1 MKKVLMALSALAL
14 WSQVSWGH
22 GGEESRIALEPNV
35 MSMSAGSAKYKF
47 QLIDT
52 ETNKLIG
59 DLDLNIAHEKKLHLI
74 IYDPSLQEFQH
85 VHPEFDGTM
94 WVADT
99 QFSADGNYWV
109 WAQGELASD
118 GEEFSSSNRLDIT
131 GGTSTWPTPPVLGD
145 KRTGSSGTSAIEL
158 SNTKLVAGKMAM
170 LDLKM
175 TRTDGTTPQLEP
187 YLGAF
192 AHLRMHMTPP
202 TCRVRLERIQVDN
215 IRQGEFAGVMCI
227 GGFAH
232 IIATPTDGDALIHV
246 HPVGTGPSQGMIH
259 ATFPTAG
266 EYRLWI
272 QFIDNG
278 SLKTIPLSVEVF

>member
-1 MKKVLMALSALAL
+1 MGMKKVLMAVSAIAL
-14 WSQVSWGH
+14 WGQVSWGH
-22 GGEESRIALEPNV
+22 GGEESRIALEPDV
-35 MSMSAGSAKYKF
+35 TSMSAGSAKYKF

-59 DLDLNIAHEKKLHLI
+59 DQDLNVAHERKLHLI

-94 WVADT
+94 WIADT
-99 QFSADGNYWV
+99 QFSVDGNYWI

-118 GEEFSSSNRLDIT
+118 GEEFSSSNKLDIT
-131 GGTSTWPTPPVLGD
+131 GGTSAWPTPPVLGNQ
-145 KRTGSSGTSAIEL
+145 RTGTSGTSAIEL
-158 SNTKLVAGKMAM
+158 SKTKLVAGKMVM

-175 TRTDGTTPQLEP
+175 TRTDGTTPKLEP

-192 AHLRMHMTPP
+192 AH
-202 TCRVRLERIQVDN
+202 
-215 IRQGEFAGVMCI
+215 
-227 GGFAH
+227 
-232 IIATPTDGDALIHV
+232 IIATPADGDALIHV
-246 HPVGTGPSQGMIH
+246 HPVGTGPSEGMLH
-259 ATFPTAG
+259 ATFPAAG

-272 QFIDNG
+272 QFIDGG